1 MIKINTQLIEK
12 ISILAQ
18 SADRK
23 RKNYNF
29 HKTDSDPFQRLINA
43 IEPNSYIQPH
53 KHENPDK
60 REVFFVLKGKMAVIE
75 FDDNGEILDYIILDS
90 KTGNIA
96 VEIPEKTWHSIISL
110 ENGSVSY
117 ECKDGPYNPEN
128 DKNFAE
134 WAPKE
139 GDKDCKAY
147 IETILKKLN
156 LKISEI

>member
-1 MIKINTQLIEK
+1 MIKIDNQLIDR
-12 ISILAQ
+12 ISELAQ
-18 SADRK
+18 NSERK

-29 HKTDSDPFQRLINA
+29 HKIESDPLQRLINA
-43 IEPNSYIQPH
+43 IEPYSYIQPH

-110 ENGSVSY
+110 EKGSVSY

-128 DKNFAE
+128 DKNFAK

-139 GDKDCKAY
+139 GDRDCKAY